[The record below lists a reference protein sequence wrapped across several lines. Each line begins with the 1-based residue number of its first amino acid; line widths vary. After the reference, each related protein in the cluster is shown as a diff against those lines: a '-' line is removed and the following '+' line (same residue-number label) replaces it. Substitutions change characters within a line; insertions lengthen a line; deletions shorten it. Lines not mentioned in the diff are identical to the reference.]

1 MSDKEEIKQD
11 EESMEEDSV
20 YQIFVDEDNNEIP
33 FEILDFFEYENAE
46 YVVLLPLE
54 DEEETDEETEVVI
67 FKLEKSSED
76 EETYTVV
83 DDESVLEAVFEMFK
97 QRNNDIYNFSD

>member
-1 MSDKEEIKQD
+1 MSDKEDVKPED
-11 EESMEEDSV
+11 ELMDEDSV

-46 YVVLLPLE
+46 YVILLPLE
-54 DEEETDEETEVVI
+54 EEETDDETEVVI

-97 QRNNDIYNFSD
+97 QRNDDIYNFSD

>member
-1 MSDKEEIKQD
+1 MSDDKEIKQD

-46 YVVLLPLE
+46 YVVLMPLE
-54 DEEETDEETEVVI
+54 EEESEEETEVVI
-67 FKLEKSSED
+67 FKLEKSSEE

-83 DDESVLEAVFEMFK
+83 DDESVLEAVFEDRK
-97 QRNNDIYNFSD
+97 SVV